1 MDHVLKHMEQRF
13 PKQIKGVM
21 TLSYLVPNKLH
32 LITSELIEQ
41 WQSEFKY
48 ELTETGSELEQ
59 EVFNFFEISKCNANF
74 EKNIVFE
81 VIKKCLDKSIFSVFV
96 EYYK

>member
-1 MDHVLKHMEQRF
+1 MCIHLTIFTFYQVNIFYPFMDHVLQHMEQRF

-59 EVFNFFEISKCNANF
+59 EVFNFF
-74 EKNIVFE
+74 
-81 VIKKCLDKSIFSVFV
+81 
-96 EYYK
+96 